1 MSQAVHIVKTLNV
14 IGVILAVTII
24 IALVGV
30 AMVAAAAASLLVQ
43 SASATTDAMT
53 NTTSVGGEEQEA
65 LSSTT
70 TTTNNVSNAVL
81 GSLFL
86 TEEAEFTS
94 FNPINETYI
103 EISFVGNATIM
114 PPNATNTINAT
125 ETGNITLN
133 IQPNGVNFAQGQGF
147 LVTEEGDN
155 GAQEE
160 ENATTTFVELSRV
173 GPGDTGSGTGVVFF
187 STNSTG
193 QLAFLD
199 NMLAIYQ
206 HEMYPGVDTIREW
219 EWEGGALPLEID
231 GAGARSM
238 GEQEAASSTTNTT
251 TNNVSNVPLGRL
263 FSYGEGTEATVNP
276 INETYFVV
284 SYSGNRIII
293 PPNATAGTTIN
304 STETGNV
311 TINIQP
317 NGLSIDQGQAFI
329 ETENGAAAEQEEQNA
344 TITFLLLSRT
354 NPDGTGSSTSVTFF
368 STNSTGQLAF
378 LDNML
383 AIGQT
388 ESSPE
393 GARFR
398 EWEWKGGTLPFE
410 TGAAAA
416 PPTRGNQTTTITSA
430 LE

>member
-1 MSQAVHIVKTLNV
+1 MPLIRSIHLVATIFTL
-14 IGVILAVTII
+14 TII
-24 IALVGV
+24 FASTTALV
-30 AMVAAAAASLLVQ
+30 
-43 SASATTDAMT
+43 SASTTGNT
-53 NTTSVGGEEQEA
+53 TTTTTSVGGEQEA

-70 TTTNNVSNAVL
+70 TTNNVSNATL

-94 FNPINETYI
+94 FNPINKTYI

-187 STNSTG
+187 NTNSTG

-219 EWEGGALPLEID
+219 EW
-231 GAGARSM
+231 
-238 GEQEAASSTTNTT
+238 
-251 TNNVSNVPLGRL
+251 
-263 FSYGEGTEATVNP
+263 
-276 INETYFVV
+276 
-284 SYSGNRIII
+284 
-293 PPNATAGTTIN
+293 
-304 STETGNV
+304 
-311 TINIQP
+311 
-317 NGLSIDQGQAFI
+317 
-329 ETENGAAAEQEEQNA
+329 
-344 TITFLLLSRT
+344 
-354 NPDGTGSSTSVTFF
+354 
-368 STNSTGQLAF
+368 
-378 LDNML
+378 
-383 AIGQT
+383 
-388 ESSPE
+388 
-393 GARFR
+393 
-398 EWEWKGGTLPFE
+398 KGGTLPLE
-410 TGAAAA
+410 TGGSGA
-416 PPTRGNQTTTITSA
+416 PTTGGTRLSPPVR
-430 LE
+430 